1 MPVKFHPH
9 CSVDQLETIIIK
21 EDGSPL
27 HGEINIYRKLFED
40 LSKSELE
47 WDVWH
52 DIRLPEHSDISNYYK
67 KTSAQIDFLILCKY
81 GMLVLE
87 VKGGPISTKMNKFYY
102 GKNFDTPMSQN
113 PFYQAE
119 GYMHTLRNETLN
131 NIRNCFFTY
140 AVAFPHVDYPFEA
153 KTYDTDSIWTEY
165 TAQQYD
171 NSIESFILKVIDTSK
186 RKHKRHNRLFQ
197 DISPKEHNRIRNI
210 LSPIIYDNSS
220 KNTVNT
226 LEWLGIRNIDILEG
240 LQKNPRIMI
249 EGPPG
254 SGKTTIAKAFIDQQR
269 NKEGIYICWNNLLM
283 HYTKSTFEE
292 RNLNC
297 KLEVTTFFQ
306 LIQKHNIH
314 LSYEELTQL
323 SEAGFYDLVEK
334 TLQRLE
340 TRNELKQYDFIV
352 VDEAQDLFD
361 RGIDVF
367 INKSSGFS
375 GNGLNNGNSLILYDI
390 DQSYSLSGR
399 DVTVIADLLA
409 HYYAHFKLNET
420 RRSAQNPNIRK
431 LSSDILDNPSILL
444 SSSFNKK
451 YDNITLRKHEDLNS
465 VKTYLVRNILNQIRD
480 KNASLKGKD
489 CIVLIESTFLRGS
502 YKGDADLRELL
513 IIRDVEELNKDNIN
527 DTSNKLRYSS
537 ILKFKGLEKKNVIL
551 IISEP
556 SEFNKYEI
564 FVGITRA
571 ILNVEINIIL

>member
-9 CSVDQLETIIIK
+9 CSVDQLETIITK

-27 HGEINIYRKLFED
+27 HGEINIYRKLYED
-40 LSKSELE
+40 LSKSEIE

-81 GMLVLE
+81 GILVLE

-102 GKNFDTPMSQN
+102 GKSFETPMNQN

-119 GYMHTLRNETLN
+119 GYMHTLRSKTLN

-140 AVAFPHVDYPFEA
+140 AVAFPHVDYPFET
-153 KTYDTDSIWTEY
+153 KTYDTDIIWTKY
-165 TAQQYD
+165 TAQKFD
-171 NSIESFILKVIDTSK
+171 NSIKNFILNVITSSK
-186 RKHKRHNRLFQ
+186 IKHERHGRVFQ
-197 DISPKEHNRIRNI
+197 DISSQEHNRII
-210 LSPIIYDNSS
+210 STLSPIIYDKSS
-220 KNTVNT
+220 KSTVNT

-254 SGKTTIAKAFIDQQR
+254 SGKTTIAKAFIDQQI
-269 NKEGIYICWNNLLM
+269 NKEGIYVCWNNLLM
-283 HYTKSTFEE
+283 HYTKSILKE
-292 RNLNC
+292 RKLDC

-306 LIQKHNIH
+306 LIQKHNMN
-314 LSYEELTQL
+314 LSYEKLTQL
-323 SEAGFYDLVEK
+323 SETGFYDLVKK
-334 TLQRLE
+334 TFQRLE
-340 TRNELKQYDFIV
+340 KKENIKQYDFIV

-361 RGIDVF
+361 RGIDIF
-367 INKSSGFS
+367 INKSSGF
-375 GNGLNNGNSLILYDI
+375 NGCGLKNGNSLILYDI
-390 DQSYSLSGR
+390 DQSYTLSGR
-399 DVTVIADLLA
+399 DVSIIADLMA
-409 HYYAHFKLNET
+409 DHYAHFKLNKT
-420 RRSAQNPNIRK
+420 RRSAQNPSIRK
-431 LSSDILDNPSILL
+431 LSSDILDNPAILL
-444 SSSFNKK
+444 SQSFDEK
-451 YDNITLRKHEDLNS
+451 YSNITIRKHKNLNS
-465 VKTYLVRNILNQIRD
+465 VKTYLVRDILNQIRD
-480 KNASLKGKD
+480 KNSSLKGKD
-489 CIVLIESTFLRGS
+489 CVILIESTFLRGS

-551 IISEP
+551 VISEP

-564 FVGITRA
+564 FVGITRT
-571 ILNVEINIIL
+571 ILNVDINIII